1 MKTNEKKD
9 TYLSKAP
16 PSGGGGSFYNYSDLS
31 QQDIQKLVQRNVD
44 PADEIRTVVEEIIE
58 NVRLHG
64 DKTLFE
70 YAARFDKVE
79 LTKLTIEKEELSLL
93 AATLLLEQKL
103 ALQAAYNN
111 IYKFHLTQLKI
122 EDKIE
127 TMPGVTCWRELRP
140 IEKVGLYIPG
150 GTAVL
155 PSTFLMLGIPARIA
169 GCHEIVV
176 CSPPQKDGKVN
187 AYIAY
192 VAQLLGIEKIYLTGG
207 AQAVAAMAYGTETI
221 IKVDKIFGPGNQYVT
236 KAKTIIQSDTTT
248 AIDMP
253 AGPSEVL
260 VIADESAVPAYVA
273 ADLLAQA
280 EHGVDSQSVLVTTS
294 ASFAENVMAELNRQ
308 LPVLPRAAIAQKA
321 IDNSYVVIVSDLDEA
336 MQFSNQYAPEHL
348 ILATANWQQLTAS
361 ITNAGSVFLGNLTP
375 ESAGDYAS
383 GTNHTLPTSTYA
395 RAYSG
400 VSVDSFVK
408 KITFQHITDEGI
420 KNIGPTVEI
429 LAGLEGLQAHKNAVT
444 VRIPQT
450 PEGELHPKFDY
461 YE

>member
-1 MKTNEKKD
+1 MKT
-9 TYLSKAP
+9 
-16 PSGGGGSFYNYSDLS
+16 YNYSDLS
-31 QQDIQKLVQRNVD
+31 KEDIQKLVQRNVD
-44 PADEIRTVVEEIIE
+44 PAEEIRAVVDDIIV
-58 NVRLHG
+58 NVRNNG
-64 DKTLFE
+64 DKALFD

-79 LTKLTIEKEELSLL
+79 LKKLTVGKDELAELAASLL
-93 AATLLLEQKL
+93 PEQKQ
-103 ALQAAYNN
+103 ALNTAYNN
-111 IYKFHLTQLKI
+111 IRKFHETQLHT
-122 EDKIE
+122 EDKVE

-176 CSPPQKDGKVN
+176 CSPPQKDGKIN

-192 VAQLLGIEKIYLTGG
+192 VAKLLGIERIYLTGG

-221 IKVDKIFGPGNQYVT
+221 PKVDKIFGPGNQYVT
-236 KAKTIIQSDTTT
+236 KAKTIIQSTTAT

-260 VIADESAVPAYVA
+260 VIADNTAVPEFVA

-294 ASFAENVMAELNRQ
+294 TGFAEKVKNELIKQ
-308 LPVLPRAAIAQKA
+308 LPILPRAVIAGKA
-321 IDNSYVVIVSDLDEA
+321 IDNSYIIIVNNLDEA
-336 MQFSNQYAPEHL
+336 MRFSNQYAPEHL
-348 ILATANWQQLTAS
+348 ILATTSWKLITAS
-361 ITNAGSVFLGNLTP
+361 IINAGSVFLGNLTP
-375 ESAGDYAS
+375 ESVGDYAS
-383 GTNHTLPTSTYA
+383 GTNHTLPTSAYA

-408 KITFQHITDEGI
+408 KITFQHISEEGI

-444 VRIPQT
+444 VRM
-450 PEGELHPKFDY
+450 KK
-461 YE
+461 